1 MRAGRYQRGL
11 TLLAFVGGCT
21 CGAPEPPESSAPSA
35 SAPVGVEQELL
46 PPIGPPAWTETRSE
60 PDAMSSG
67 RSRPKTIVFLV
78 MDTVRGDHLSVCGYE
93 RPTSP
98 TLDKLKVDGATVSC
112 EAYTPA
118 PWTLPSHASYFT
130 GVPVPEHGSLFV
142 SDSAIALTPKL
153 QVRPL
158 DEKFDTLAE
167 QLEGDGYQTAFV
179 SANPILKEESGV
191 LQGFQKHFTS
201 DADGIIR
208 GKKVRQA
215 VEKVLKELDPAKP
228 LFLFVNIYDAHDPY
242 PKIPAGKDWLPQRRM
257 IRLNSTKRD
266 PRNPMFRYM
275 KGLMEPEE
283 SQKWLSALTDL
294 YDNGISH
301 ADRNVNEVLGAL
313 KTGGWMDGTHRL
325 LVTTDHGEYLGE
337 HQMLRHGCFVHEEV
351 TGGFLVYRDTS
362 VERSP
367 TLPAPLSLIDTFY
380 LARDGRLPTMPT
392 RAQAVSEPNPIFI
405 EPGASSGAIWGLGDK
420 AIWKE
425 GEFSRIDLVND
436 PGEKAPIPLINSHIF
451 RPPLMEMVERIQ
463 ALEQLPVP
471 EAGMGMD
478 EALKAVG
485 YIE

>member
-1 MRAGRYQRGL
+1 MSWVQQHQILGMVA
-11 TLLAFVGGCT
+11 LLGGCT
-21 CGAPEPPESSAPSA
+21 CGDAGSNKPPVAPEPVASSAPEPSK
-35 SAPVGVEQELL
+35 APTWAEGRAEAA
-46 PPIGPPAWTETRSE
+46 PMPST
-60 PDAMSSG
+60 

-98 TLDKLKVDGATVSC
+98 TLDKLKSDGAAVSC

-130 GVPVPEHGSLFV
+130 GLPVPEHGSLFV
-142 SDSAIALTPKL
+142 NDSSVALTPKL

-191 LQGFQKHFTS
+191 LQGFQHHFTS
-201 DADGIIR
+201 DGDGIIR

-215 VEKVLKELDPAKP
+215 VDKVLKGLDPAKP

-266 PRNPMFRYM
+266 ARNPMFRYM
-275 KGLMEPEE
+275 KGLMAPDE
-283 SQKWLSALTDL
+283 STKWLAALTDL
-294 YDNGISH
+294 YDNGVSH
-301 ADRNVNEVLGAL
+301 ADRNVSEVLETLQA
-313 KTGGWMDGTHRL
+313 GGWLEDSHRL

-337 HQMLRHGCFVHEEV
+337 HQMLRHGCFVHQEV

-362 VERSP
+362 VDQAPS
-367 TLPAPLSLIDTFY
+367 LPAPLSLIDTFY
-380 LARDGRLPTMPT
+380 LARDGQLPAQPT
-392 RAQAVSEPNPIFI
+392 RAQAVSEPNPVFI
-405 EPGASSGAIWGLGDK
+405 EPGASSGAIWADAEK
-420 AIWKE
+420 AVWKE
-425 GEFSRIDLVND
+425 GAFSLVNLAED
-436 PGEKAPIPLINSHIF
+436 PGEEAPEALTDEHAL
-451 RPPLMEMVERIQ
+451 RPPLGELVNRIK
-463 ALEQLPVP
+463 ALEDLPVP